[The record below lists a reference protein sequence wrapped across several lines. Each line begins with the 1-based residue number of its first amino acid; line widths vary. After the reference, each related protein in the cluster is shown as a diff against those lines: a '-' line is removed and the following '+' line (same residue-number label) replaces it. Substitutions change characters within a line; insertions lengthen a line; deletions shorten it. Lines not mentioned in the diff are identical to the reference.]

1 MKIKILNTSQANFNK
16 RLGDHLSLKQ
26 RNYEIVEKTVE
37 KILKKIGESGDSGL
51 RQLIKKYDNTLYKK
65 ISNSIVT
72 KKEISHAYSVTPKKI
87 VSNLRKAMHN
97 IKTFSK
103 QQKLKS
109 WSIKV
114 KGSVLGEKVTP
125 INRLG
130 IYVPGGK
137 ASYPSTVLMNAVPAQ
152 VAGVRDITMVCPPV
166 SGKLNPLVLIA
177 ADLCGV
183 NKIYKFGGAHAIGA
197 LAFGTETVSYTHLTL
212 PTSQYV

>member
-16 RLGDHLSLKQ
+16 RLGDHLSFKQ
-26 RNYEIVEKTVE
+26 GNYESVEKTVE

-72 KKEISHAYSVTPKKI
+72 KKEICHAYSETPKKI
-87 VSNLRKAMHN
+87 VSNLRKAMRN

-114 KGSVLGEKVTP
+114 LS
-125 INRLG
+125 
-130 IYVPGGK
+130 
-137 ASYPSTVLMNAVPAQ
+137 
-152 VAGVRDITMVCPPV
+152 
-166 SGKLNPLVLIA
+166 LIH
-177 ADLCGV
+177 
-183 NKIYKFGGAHAIGA
+183 I
-197 LAFGTETVSYTHLTL
+197 
-212 PTSQYV
+212 